1 MALSIPGIEKEVSR
15 LALGTLTL
23 TAEDDGYAQWRS
35 LLERFFAL
43 GGRVIDTAHIY
54 NRGQSEQG
62 LGRWLAESGLRDEL
76 VIVDKGTHQAV
87 DGRWLID
94 PEHIA
99 ADLGVSLE
107 RLGISTIDLH
117 LLHRDN
123 IQLPVGTLVECLNRH
138 IDAGLIQAY
147 GVSNWT
153 IARIEEALDYA
164 ERYNLR
170 PIAANSP
177 NVTLARTITPLW
189 EGCVTLDDEGRRW
202 HQDHGLLV
210 LAWSSQARGFFS
222 GRFTKGQIED
232 RLVRAS
238 YDCDDNWERLRRV
251 QQLAIEKGTTSTGIA
266 LAWVLAE
273 PYPVLPLIGPL
284 TVAELEDSWSALS
297 VQLTSAERAWLNLEG
312 ER

>member
-1 MALSIPGIEKEVSR
+1 MAILSIPGVEKEVSR

-23 TAEDDGYAQWRS
+23 TVEEAGYTQWR
-35 LLERFFAL
+35 LLLGRFFEL
-43 GGRVIDTAHIY
+43 GGRVIDTAYIY
-54 NRGQSEQG
+54 NRGQSERG
-62 LGRWLAESGLRDEL
+62 LGRWLAEHGLRDKL
-76 VIVDKGTHQAV
+76 VIVDKGTHQAA

-99 ADLGVSLE
+99 ADLSVSLE
-107 RLGISTIDLH
+107 RLGVSTIDLY

-138 IDAGLIQAY
+138 IDNGSIQAY

-153 IARIEEALDYA
+153 MARIEEALEYA
-164 ERYNLR
+164 ERHSLR
-170 PIAANSP
+170 PISANSP

-189 EGCVTLDDEGRRW
+189 EGCVTLDAVSRQW
-202 HQDHGLLV
+202 HREHGLLV

-222 GRFTKGQIED
+222 GRFTRGQVED

-251 QQLAIEKGTTSTGIA
+251 QQLAAEKGTTPARIA
-266 LAWVLAE
+266 LAWVLGE
-273 PYPVLPLIGPL
+273 PYPILPLIGPL
-284 TVAELEDSWSALS
+284 TVAELEDSWPALS
-297 VQLTSAERAWLNLEG
+297 VQLTPAERHWLNLEG
-312 ER
+312 E